1 METQPV
7 ATSSREPSAS
17 PPAAPTAPRR
27 AAVGR
32 LLWLVAIALVVFP
45 LGILKPGMPLTLKA
59 DEPAYYMMAL
69 SLAVDRDLEVE
80 VADIRRL
87 TDEFPYLP
95 VTNVILMT
103 DDTWRTVYYGKPYI
117 YPLLA
122 APAAALFGAN
132 GMVSLNMALTALM
145 IGLGYLYLR
154 RFNGEVLAAAFAL
167 GFFVLSSAFT
177 YNYWLH
183 PEIFNMASVALT
195 LFFAFYRFEEPDP
208 ATVGPW
214 RRRLSALASPALTPV
229 WSGAALA
236 FGVYNK
242 PMLLAFALPAVFLF
256 WRRWGLYRALA
267 WVAAFAVML
276 GLICA
281 LSVALT
287 GHPSAYLGVWR
298 AGPPIRS
305 QNEMPELPVGAAAA
319 ETVGKSRNSWEWL
332 ARIPE
337 VDWTLLRENA
347 WYFLVGRHT
356 GLAPYMPFAL
366 VALLLFVLNTRGS
379 PERWLTVVALAS
391 IALYFLVFIA
401 FNWHGGGGFIGNR
414 YFVMT
419 YPAFL
424 FLVTRVRPA
433 WLTGVGWAAGALFL
447 GGILTTPF
455 GAPVRKP
462 TLQAHTRNPPF
473 SVLPIEL
480 SLRRQIPGYWG
491 DVESGIWFWG
501 RKDVFEPHGT
511 EFLIH
516 GATTVEVWMMV
527 TEPLGEVVFQLRNP
541 APWNRVELELGGD
554 HQVVEF
560 DRTGS
565 REVVLAPEHPYSVRR
580 EDGFDNFVYR
590 LLVTTETSQIL
601 RLEFEPQEGEP
612 PRPPKF
618 FPAGVR
624 IAYLGTPEEL
634 AEDVYSIEWGVPR
647 PPERLRA
654 GRTFELPVTVRNTSD
669 GRWPDSGASRVQ
681 ISYHWLEPST
691 GERVVREGLRSSLPR
706 ALGPGE
712 AARVR
717 MEILAPRRPGRY
729 LLELDAIRER
739 ISWFSRQAPES
750 THTIPVE
757 VVAGPASSEGGSSPP
772 ELSEPPAS
780 SDESE
785 RTTE

>member
-1 METQPV
+1 M
-7 ATSSREPSAS
+7 
-17 PPAAPTAPRR
+17 
-27 AAVGR
+27 GK
-32 LLWLVAIALVVFP
+32 LLWLVAIALVIYP
-45 LGILKPGMPLTLKA
+45 LGVLKPGMPLTLKA

-69 SLAVDRDLEVE
+69 SLAFDHDLEVE

-103 DDTWRTVYYGKPYI
+103 DDAWRTVYFGKPYI

-132 GMVSLNMALTALM
+132 GMVSFNMALTALM
-145 IGLGYLYLR
+145 IGLGFLYLR
-154 RFNGEVLAAAFAL
+154 RWNGEVLAAGFAL
-167 GFFVLSSAFT
+167 GFFVLSSAFV

-195 LFFAFYRFEEPDP
+195 LFFAFYRFDAPDP
-208 ATVGPW
+208 AAIGFW
-214 RRRLSALASPALTPV
+214 GRLASAARSPALLPL

-256 WRRWGLYRALA
+256 WRRWGVRRALA
-267 WVAAFAVML
+267 WVAAFAIML

-305 QNEMPELPVGAAAA
+305 QNEMPELPIGVEAPA
-319 ETVGKSRNSWEWL
+319 EVGKSGNSWEWL
-332 ARIPE
+332 LRIPD
-337 VDWTLLRENA
+337 VDWALLRENA
-347 WYFLVGRHT
+347 YYFLVGRHT
-356 GLAPYMPFAL
+356 GLFPYMPFSL
-366 VALLLFVLNTRGS
+366 VALLLFLWHARGS
-379 PERWLTVVALAS
+379 PERWLTLVALAS
-391 IALYFLVFIA
+391 IALYFLIFIA
-401 FNWHGGGGFIGNR
+401 FNWHGGGGFVGNR

-424 FLVTRVRPA
+424 FLVTRLRPA
-433 WLTGVGWAAGALFL
+433 WLTGAGYAAGALFL
-447 GGILTTPF
+447 GTILTTPF

-473 SVLPIEL
+473 SVLPLEF

-491 DVESGIWFWG
+491 DVESGVWFWG

-516 GATTVEVWMMV
+516 GATTVEIWMMV
-527 TEPLGEVVFQLRNP
+527 TEPLGDVVFQVKNP
-541 APWNRVELELGGD
+541 APYQRVELSLGGD
-554 HQVVEF
+554 REVVEF
-560 DRTGS
+560 DRATS
-565 REVVLAPEHPYSVRR
+565 REVVLSPQRPYTVRR
-580 EDGFDNFVYR
+580 EENFDNLIYR

-601 RLEFEPQEGEP
+601 RLEYEPVEGEP

-618 FPAGVR
+618 FPAGIR
-624 IAYLGTPEEL
+624 LAYLGSPEEL
-634 AEDVYSIEWGVPR
+634 AEDVYSIEWQVPR
-647 PPERLRA
+647 APERVRA
-654 GRTFELPVTVRNTSD
+654 GRTFELPVAVRNTST
-669 GRWPDSGASRVQ
+669 GRWPAKGAARVQ
-681 ISYHWLEPST
+681 IAYHWLDES
-691 GERVVREGLRSSLPR
+691 GERVVREGLRTSLPR
-706 ALGPGE
+706 ELGPDE
-712 AARVR
+712 SARLA
-717 MEILAPRRPGRY
+717 MEVLAPARPGRY

-739 ISWFSRQAPES
+739 ISWFSRQNPAAVERLP
-750 THTIPVE
+750 IE
-757 VVAGPASSEGGSSPP
+757 VVGPVGGEPEG
-772 ELSEPPAS
+772 
-780 SDESE
+780 
-785 RTTE
+785 